1 MNKFLQIEKIIFGKN
16 NQALCALPNDIE
28 ELEQAV
34 TQMGL
39 VDRPAIV
46 LIGGH
51 IFPEY
56 ANITNQAIEGIAKT
70 ADLLDA
76 VVICGGTD
84 VGVMA
89 AIGRARGRNG
99 YQFPLVGIAPEAKV
113 TWPQGPVN
121 TNALTTDNQL
131 EELEPHHSH
140 FILVPGHEFG
150 DETQWIAKA
159 ASMIA
164 DGRHKSITILAN
176 GGEVSRMDVEAG
188 LQANRPLLVLAGTG
202 RLADEIASQP
212 IKNSLVKIVPAHNR
226 RLLGETLRALLL

>member
-1 MNKFLQIEKIIFGKN
+1 MNRFLQIEKIIFSKS

-56 ANITNQAIEGIAKT
+56 ANITNQAIEVIAKIAET
-70 ADLLDA
+70 LDA

-89 AIGRARGRNG
+89 AIGRSRGRNG

-113 TWPQGPVN
+113 TWPEGPMN
-121 TNALTTDNQL
+121 MNALLPANDR

-150 DETQWIAKA
+150 DETKWIVKA

-164 DGRHKSITILAN
+164 DGRHKSVTVLAN

-188 LQANRPLLVLAGTG
+188 LQANRPLIVLAGTG
-202 RLADEIASQP
+202 RLADEIANHP
-212 IKNSLVKIVPAHNR
+212 IKNSLVKIVPAHNK